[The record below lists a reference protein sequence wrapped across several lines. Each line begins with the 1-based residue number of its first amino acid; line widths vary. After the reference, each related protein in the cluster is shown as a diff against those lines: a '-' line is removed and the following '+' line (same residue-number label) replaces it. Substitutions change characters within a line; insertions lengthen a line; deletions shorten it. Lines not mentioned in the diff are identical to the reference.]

1 MAKPQFVYVTYVRS
15 TPEKVWAALTDPQTT
30 KKYWFGITAE
40 SDFKAGAPWA
50 LKFEDGRTADA
61 GEILE
66 SEPPRRLVIRWRNE
80 FKTELKAA
88 GWSRCTMDIELTD
101 YYPRYAERTVDGGKA
116 VKLTITHEAET
127 DAGAPLI
134 EAVSTGWPKV
144 LSNLKSLLETGDIA
158 FQQVA
163 S

>member
-1 MAKPQFVYVTYVRS
+1 MTKPHFVYVTYIRS

-40 SDFKAGAPWA
+40 SDFKPGSPWA
-50 LKFEDGRTADA
+50 LKFEDGRTADT

-66 SEPPRRLVIRWRNE
+66 ADPPRRLVVRWRNE
-80 FKTELKAA
+80 FKPEIKAA
-88 GWSRCTMDIELTD
+88 GWSRCTMEVELVD

-127 DAGAPLI
+127 EAGAPLI

-158 FQQVA
+158 FKA
-163 S
+163 

>member
-1 MAKPQFVYVTYVRS
+1 MTKPHFVYVTYIRS
-15 TPEKVWAALTDPQTT
+15 TPENVWAALTDPQTT

-40 SDFKAGAPWA
+40 SDFKPGSPWA
-50 LKFEDGRTADA
+50 LKFEDGRTADS

-66 SEPPRRLVIRWRNE
+66 ADPPRRLVIRWRNE
-80 FKTELKAA
+80 FKPEIKAA
-88 GWSRCTMDIELTD
+88 GWSRCTMEVELVD

-127 DAGAPLI
+127 EAGAPLI

-158 FQQVA
+158 FQH
-163 S
+163 

>member
-1 MAKPQFVYVTYVRS
+1 MTKPHFVYVTYIRS
-15 TPEKVWAALTDPQTT
+15 TPENVWAALTDPQTT

-40 SDFKAGAPWA
+40 SDFKPGSPWA
-50 LKFEDGRTADA
+50 LKFEDGRTADS

-66 SEPPRRLVIRWRNE
+66 ADAPRRLVIRWRNE
-80 FKTELKAA
+80 FKPEIKAA
-88 GWSRCTMDIELTD
+88 GWSRCTMEVELVD

-127 DAGAPLI
+127 EAGATLI
-134 EAVSTGWPKV
+134 EAVSAGWPKV

-158 FQQVA
+158 FKA
-163 S
+163 

>member
-1 MAKPQFVYVTYVRS
+1 MTKPHFVYVTYIRS

-40 SDFKAGAPWA
+40 SDFKPGSPWA
-50 LKFEDGRTADA
+50 LKFEDGRTADS

-66 SEPPRRLVIRWRNE
+66 ADPPRRLVIRWRNE
-80 FKTELKAA
+80 FKPEIKAA
-88 GWSRCTMDIELTD
+88 GWSRCTMEVELVD

-116 VKLTITHEAET
+116 VKLTIMHEAET
-127 DAGAPLI
+127 EAGAPLI

-158 FQQVA
+158 FKA
-163 S
+163 

>member
-1 MAKPQFVYVTYVRS
+1 MAKPQFVYVTYNRS
-15 TPEKVWAALTDPQTT
+15 TPEKVWAALTDPKTT
-30 KKYWFGITAE
+30 KQYWFGITAE
-40 SDFKAGAPWA
+40 SDFKAGSPWA

-66 SEPPRRLVIRWRNE
+66 SDPPRRLVIRWRNE
-80 FKTELKAA
+80 FKPELKAG

-101 YYPRYAERTVDGGKA
+101 YYPRYTERAVEGGKA
-116 VKLTITHEAET
+116 VKLTITHEAESE
-127 DAGAPLI
+127 AGAPLI
-134 EAVSTGWPKV
+134 EAVATGWPKV

-158 FQQVA
+158 FQVA